1 METTYTIE
9 FMRLAEPP
17 LTPIK
22 QPSAFHV
29 AYYCNLSVPLIDLS
43 GNGQEAS
50 FTLFEVLFPGRG
62 PRLLDR
68 KCNQGKKG
76 EEAASEE
83 TPPNKRVY
91 PMPATLFDLSG
102 STALVTGGSKGLG
115 KATARA
121 LAEEGASV
129 AISIPHE
136 DELKSAAA
144 EIGRESHAKV
154 VPLAADMTHHGEVKQ
169 LAEQAIAALRQGRHR
184 HR

>member
-1 METTYTIE
+1 
-9 FMRLAEPP
+9 
-17 LTPIK
+17 
-22 QPSAFHV
+22 
-29 AYYCNLSVPLIDLS
+29 
-43 GNGQEAS
+43 
-50 FTLFEVLFPGRG
+50 
-62 PRLLDR
+62 
-68 KCNQGKKG
+68 
-76 EEAASEE
+76 
-83 TPPNKRVY
+83 
-91 PMPATLFDLSG
+91 MPATLFDLSG

-115 KATARA
+115 KAMARA